1 MSALL
6 FALALV
12 TQAADPAP
20 ASAAAAAAAAD
31 EAAPLPYPVGAPHED
46 YQLVAW
52 CYGALGGYLDLHDTV
67 MPEVTRIET
76 TFRRPGSNLAEDLKV
91 YADMQA
97 EGRRNM
103 KLFARAMTAAEK
115 ASMRPINAA
124 GAAAIR
130 RGRSVW
136 AAAATVPKARVAQ
149 EWMSWSL
156 PVRCAPTA
164 ETLEKRAILAGASL
178 QVNVEPEAEPA
189 PPAEATPAVPAS
201 VEAPPAD
208 APARVP
214 TIDDFLSSPA
224 AAPAETTEA
233 PPVQ

>member
-6 FALALV
+6 FALAIM

-20 ASAAAAAAAAD
+20 EPAPSAAAAD
-31 EAAPLPYPVGAPHED
+31 EPAPLPYPVGAPHED

-156 PVRCAPTA
+156 PVRCTPTA
-164 ETLEKRAILAGASL
+164 ETLEKRALLAGASL

-189 PPAEATPAVPAS
+189 P
-201 VEAPPAD
+201 VEASPAD
-208 APARVP
+208 APARAP
-214 TIDDFLSSPA
+214 TIDDFLAAPPA
-224 AAPAETTEA
+224 APAAPAETTETA
-233 PPVQ
+233 PAQ